1 MPKRRAIM
9 SIENL
14 VAELKQ
20 KTFALKEFEEN
31 DTEVKT
37 RESRK
42 NAIRKLSEDIKTLK
56 VKAADA
62 FVTESQVFLVQTP
75 TDYQTNKE
83 KLAKYGFTADLL
95 SLAEHCSERCV
106 KGVTYKNGI
115 KEGYQMSQMVSLL
128 SSEIREALVEV
139 GVNGRNVPKILG
151 IKSAPTP
158 MTREDLTLATYKIFK
173 NTSVSE
179 QKNFEEL
186 NFTYA
191 TKDLSAWL
199 QNQKTL
205 SANNKVL
212 VVVSPEVDN
221 KLIQYLQK
229 KTGKAVNVVKAEN
242 VQETIDNLKKA
253 IKLNT

>member
-1 MPKRRAIM
+1 
-9 SIENL
+9 
-14 VAELKQ
+14 
-20 KTFALKEFEEN
+20 
-31 DTEVKT
+31 
-37 RESRK
+37 
-42 NAIRKLSEDIKTLK
+42 
-56 VKAADA
+56 
-62 FVTESQVFLVQTP
+62 
-75 TDYQTNKE
+75 
-83 KLAKYGFTADLL
+83 
-95 SLAEHCSERCV
+95 
-106 KGVTYKNGI
+106 VTYKNGI

-191 TKDLSAWL
+191 IKDLSAWL
-199 QNQKTL
+199 QSQKTL

-212 VVVSPEVDN
+212 VVLTPEVDN
-221 KLIQYLQK
+221 KLVQYLQK
-229 KTGKAVNVVKAEN
+229 KTGKAVNVVKAES
-242 VQETIDNLKKA
+242 VQDTIDNLKRA